1 MKSSSSK
8 KYEKGYKYSL
18 DEKRENLIEYQR
30 SCLDEIKEIYPTL
43 FWGYQL
49 REGLRLV
56 FQSRVDK
63 VEEELKGWLSW
74 ASRSKLSR
82 KIRRRKEDIIAT
94 VKYGVSN
101 ARIESMNDKIKVL
114 ILKSYVFRNT
124 QNLIDMLMIVCF
136 GLCY

>member
-1 MKSSSSK
+1 M
-8 KYEKGYKYSL
+8 
-18 DEKRENLIEYQR
+18 
-30 SCLDEIKEIYPTL
+30 
-43 FWGYQL
+43 

-63 VEEELKGWLSW
+63 VEEELKEWLSW

-82 KIRRRKEDIIAT
+82 KIRRRKEDIIVT
-94 VKYGVSN
+94 VKYGLSN

-136 GLCY
+136 GLYY

>member
-1 MKSSSSK
+1 M
-8 KYEKGYKYSL
+8 
-18 DEKRENLIEYQR
+18 
-30 SCLDEIKEIYPTL
+30 
-43 FWGYQL
+43 

-63 VEEELKGWLSW
+63 IEEELKGWLPW
-74 ASRSKLSR
+74 ANRSKLKPFAKLSR
-82 KIRRRKEDIIAT
+82 KIRRRKEDVIAT
-94 VKYGVSN
+94 VKYGLSN